1 MASEVKLKCHL
12 HDIQVHKSALH
23 TQHAA
28 AGECVGDAD
37 DKGKYEVNGN
47 YTFNPELASTPH
59 QKKVDVCSCDRSP
72 QSMEETVSGLPVEI
86 EGLVSSDGKG
96 SNTSSSLS
104 REEGGKEEESDGLG
118 FLGHGASGEPGS
130 WEGVMK
136 SKGRGGGHCPRS
148 KDVKDNKWQQEHMV
162 IDEQPTS
169 PHLVERSMSYST
181 VEKSKTKDLLMQMKE
196 MLSLGHSQKET
207 PYSEPHDSDPPLP
220 PPPPTNTD
228 TDGSAGDVAGGSC
241 SDNDDR
247 CLADT
252 DKTVTSESE
261 AEHNDI
267 SKSSEDE
274 TAEDITPQPAAV
286 PQKVLCLP
294 RPFRFKERRSKDSEK
309 VTEKPPIG
317 PLAVRGSKG
326 KVPPTRQSWLLRL
339 FESKLFDMSIAISY
353 LFNSKEPGVQ
363 TYLGNR
369 MFSFAEEETDFY
381 LPQLLNMYIHMHDVA
396 EAIHPYLLHR
406 CRNCVEFSVSAAW
419 ILDAFSADCL
429 KPNWKNSQGVKLK
442 NMILGEELRPMTVAA
457 LASPTGAGP
466 LLPALSTSPPFGAKK
481 THHRSRSEA
490 TDFTDSLLLASMP
503 EKPRP
508 RKKKG
513 TTRSASMD
521 RLNSLFMKHSE
532 STSALTMPGSAA
544 GDLASG
550 RAFDNGCKCMQS
562 SEAVLN
568 NLTGRQTPCQCN
580 APRLQPE
587 VEFVQALMNIGKKLQ
602 HLPTKEHRTSRLI
615 AELAMLNLNLP
626 ARVWLPVAENSN
638 HHVVRIP
645 HTQAVVLNSKEKAPY
660 MMYVETLQCENPLTS
675 SLPSKMLDNTLRF
688 TRSEEDLTHLNHR
701 ATATS
706 SSSPRTEFTICYAGA
721 DFDDADCW
729 SQEDD
734 EIMSLALRCRSSDT
748 ISQISTESST
758 SADSKDPVYIA
769 AGDIRRRL
777 SENISAPKKK
787 FERDPDDPSAAA
799 LKEPW
804 EDKVERIRETSP
816 YGHLPNWALL
826 SVIVKCGD
834 DLRQEL
840 MVYQVL
846 KQLQNIWSL
855 EHVPLW
861 IRPYKIVVTS
871 NDSGMIE
878 PVLNAVSLHQI
889 KKHSKLSLM
898 DYFVHEFGPANSEEF
913 LTAQKNFV
921 QSCAGYCLVCYLM
934 QVKDRHNGNILLDA
948 EGHIIHIDFGFIL
961 STSPGKNLGFE
972 NSPFKLTSEFVEVMG
987 GQGSDMFEYFK
998 ILMLQ
1003 GFVASRKHMDK
1014 ILPLVE
1020 IMQTGSQLPCFSKGV
1035 STVRGLKDRFHMS
1048 MTEEQLQL
1056 LVDNLVESSL
1066 HSLTTKLYDG
1076 FQYLTNGIL

>member
-1 MASEVKLKCHL
+1 MASEMRVKCQL
-12 HDIQVHKSALH
+12 HDIQVHKAAVHHHHDSAR
-23 TQHAA
+23 
-28 AGECVGDAD
+28 ECLD
-37 DKGKYEVNGN
+37 DPEGRGKFEVNGN
-47 YTFNPELASTPH
+47 YAFNPELGESPSETVAGA
-59 QKKVDVCSCDRSP
+59 VECSCDHGSEK
-72 QSMEETVSGLPVEI
+72 MEELVTALANGLPEKMIGAEKAHV
-86 EGLVSSDGKG
+86 
-96 SNTSSSLS
+96 TFSLK
-104 REEGGKEEESDGLG
+104 EDEEEVVSDDGTAADCESSAHRLP
-118 FLGHGASGEPGS
+118 AIAEA
-130 WEGVMK
+130 VK
-136 SKGRGGGHCPRS
+136 SRGRGGGHCPRS
-148 KDVKDNKWQQEHMV
+148 REAMKAMV
-162 IDEQPTS
+162 HNQVIYEQPTS
-169 PHLVERSMSYST
+169 PHAHLLERSMSYST
-181 VEKSKTKDLLMQMKE
+181 VEAQISKDLLKQMQT
-196 MLSLGHSQKET
+196 SLFLNQTDKDTSQGQSHDPPHPSQNAET
-207 PYSEPHDSDPPLP
+207 EANDTDVVAGSVTDSDDKSQ
-220 PPPPTNTD
+220 TETE
-228 TDGSAGDVAGGSC
+228 
-241 SDNDDR
+241 DR
-247 CLADT
+247 SQT
-252 DKTVTSESE
+252 EGEKTESESE
-261 AEHNDI
+261 QNDA
-267 SKSSEDE
+267 SKSSE
-274 TAEDITPQPAAV
+274 EDAPADPSQRASV
-286 PQKVLCLP
+286 PKRALCLP
-294 RPFRFKERRSKDSEK
+294 RPFRFKDRKSKDSEK
-309 VTEKPPIG
+309 VTDKPPLG
-317 PLAVRGSKG
+317 PSAGRGGKG
-326 KVPPTRQSWLLRL
+326 KVPPPRQSWLLRL

-369 MFSFAEEETDFY
+369 MFSFSEMETDFY

-396 EAIHPYLLHR
+396 EAVHPYLLHR
-406 CRNCVEFSVSAAW
+406 CRNSVEFSVNAAW
-419 ILDAFSADCL
+419 ILDAFSSDCL

-442 NMILGEELRPMTVAA
+442 NLILNEELRPMPAPKVMMS
-457 LASPTGAGP
+457 LHSPTGPSP
-466 LLPALSTSPPFGAKK
+466 LLSSSPPSAKK

-490 TDFTDSLLLASMP
+490 T
-503 EKPRP
+503 
-508 RKKKG
+508 G
-513 TTRSASMD
+513 
-521 RLNSLFMKHSE
+521 LFMKHSE
-532 STSALTMPGSAA
+532 STSALTNSSCTAA

-550 RAFDNGCKCMQS
+550 RAFDSGCKCMQS
-562 SEAVLN
+562 SEALIN
-568 NLTGRQTPCQCN
+568 SLTGRQTPCQCN

-587 VEFVQALMNIGKKLQ
+587 VEFVQALMNIGSKLQ
-602 HLPTKEHRTSRLI
+602 HLPTKELRTSRLI

-626 ARVWLPVAENSN
+626 ARVWLPVAEDYT

-660 MMYVETLQCENPLTS
+660 MMYVEILQCENPLTS
-675 SLPSKMLDNTLRF
+675 TLPSKMLDNTLRF
-688 TRSEEDLTHLNHR
+688 TRSEEDLTHFNHLNHR
-701 ATATS
+701 ANG
-706 SSSPRTEFTICYAGA
+706 SPRPEFSVYGNGHE
-721 DFDDADCW
+721 FDDADCW

-787 FERDPDDPSAAA
+787 FERDPEDPSAAA

-804 EDKVERIRETSP
+804 GDKVERIRETSP

-846 KQLQNIWSL
+846 KQLQTIWAI

-861 IRPYKIVVTS
+861 IRPYKIVVTT

-889 KKHSKLSLM
+889 KKQSKLSLM
-898 DYFVHEFGPANSEEF
+898 DYFVHEFGPSNSEEF

-1003 GFVASRKHMDK
+1003 GFVASRKHSDK
-1014 ILPLVE
+1014 IMPLVE

-1035 STVRGLKDRFHMS
+1035 STVRGLKDRFHMNL
-1048 MTEEQLQL
+1048 TEEQLQL

-1076 FQYLTNGIL
+1076 FQYFTNGIL